1 MAFSR
6 STELAVW
13 ATLYLA
19 QRPAG
24 SPCPIREIAQGT
36 GLPEPFLAKV
46 VQRLVAA
53 GLVRGFRGPGGGV
66 ALARKPKSITLLA
79 LAGAVGDRL
88 ESQRCV
94 LGFRDCSEDEAC
106 PLHSRWS
113 GVRGA
118 IDRVLEQT
126 TLGDLARGLRDVQP
140 LTPESW
146 ARATRTDP
154 PTAKKRSAGPSRRA
168 ASTGLRK
175 IYR

>member
-1 MAFSR
+1 MTAFSR

-19 QRPAG
+19 RRAAG
-24 SPCPIREIAQGT
+24 GPCPIREIAEET
-36 GLPEPFLAKV
+36 GLPVAFLAKV
-46 VQRLVAA
+46 IQRLVAA

-66 ALARKPKSITLLA
+66 ELARRPKAITL
-79 LAGAVGDRL
+79 GAVVGAVEDRL

-94 LGFRDCSEDEAC
+94 LGFRDCSEDDSC

-126 TLGDLARGLRDVQP
+126 TLEDLARGLRDVPP
-140 LTPESW
+140 LTAESW
-146 ARATRTDP
+146 ARATRTARP
-154 PTAKKRSAGPSRRA
+154 ALKKRSRRPSRRA
-168 ASTGLRK
+168 AATRLRK
-175 IYR
+175 A

>member
-1 MAFSR
+1 MTFSR

-13 ATLYLA
+13 AILYLA

-24 SPCPIREIAQGT
+24 SPCPIREIARGT

-66 ALARKPKSITLLA
+66 ALARRPKSITLRA
-79 LAGAVGDRL
+79 VAGAVGDQL
-88 ESQRCV
+88 DAQRCV
-94 LGFRDCSEDEAC
+94 LGFRDCSEDDAC

-126 TLGDLARGLRDVQP
+126 TLGDLAQGR
-140 LTPESW
+140 
-146 ARATRTDP
+146 
-154 PTAKKRSAGPSRRA
+154 
-168 ASTGLRK
+168 
-175 IYR
+175 